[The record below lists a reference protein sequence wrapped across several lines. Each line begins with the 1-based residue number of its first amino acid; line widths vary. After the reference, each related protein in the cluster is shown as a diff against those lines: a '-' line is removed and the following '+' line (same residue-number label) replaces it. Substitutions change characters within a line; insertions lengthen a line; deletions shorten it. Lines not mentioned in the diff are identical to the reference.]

1 MGKYKVTIGMEI
13 HVELGTESKMF
24 CGCKNGM
31 GLTKKPNQNICEVCT
46 AQPGALPVPNVK
58 AIEYVMR
65 AGLALN
71 CQIAKETKFDRK
83 NYFYPDLPKGYQIS
97 QYDQPI
103 CEKGEISFDYW
114 SQNYSVR
121 DTAQNGNLQETEKKK
136 SQIGITRIHLEED
149 TGKLMHV
156 NGSTLVDFNRAG
168 VPLMELVTE
177 PDLTSAGEAKQ
188 FCAELRRLFRYLK
201 ISTADMEKGQM
212 RCEAN
217 ISLYKEGAD
226 RLSGTKVELKNIN
239 SFKAIEKGI
248 EYEIKRQTKL
258 LDKNEKVVQ
267 ETRGWS
273 DEKSKTFSQRTK
285 ENSDDYRYFPE
296 PDILPMKFDQEE
308 IDRIKYSL
316 PELPWERKG
325 RFVRQMG
332 LTDQNAEFL
341 VDYKEMADYYEQIC
355 SELDEW
361 VQNHS
366 VQTAGE
372 KKEEKEISEKEHIR
386 LYKLAANYLLTETQ
400 KNLFEKGLDIEDIK
414 ITPENFAEL
423 IKIIYRGEINSSVA
437 QTVLG
442 EMFEKG
448 GDPSQII
455 EEKGLAQTNDEGELE
470 KIAEQVIAE
479 NPKSVEDYQK
489 GKENAIKFLMGQV
502 MKATKGKANPK
513 MATEILKSKLS

>member
-1 MGKYKVTIGMEI
+1 MSKYKVTIGMEI

-24 CGCKNGM
+24 CACKNGM

-46 AQPGALPVPNVK
+46 AQPGSLPVPNIK

-65 AGLALN
+65 AGLALS
-71 CQIAKETKFDRK
+71 CEIAKDTKFDRK

-103 CEKGEISFDYW
+103 CENGQITFDYW
-114 SQNYSVR
+114 DR
-121 DTAQNGNLQETEKKK
+121 KEKTHK
-136 SQIGITRIHLEED
+136 SQVGITRIHLEED
-149 TGKLMHV
+149 TGKLMHSS
-156 NGSTLVDFNRAG
+156 GSTLVDFNRAG

-177 PDLTSAGEAKQ
+177 PDLTSSQEAKQ
-188 FCAELRRLFRYLK
+188 FCIELRKLFRYLK

-217 ISLYKEGAD
+217 ISLFKEGEEK
-226 RLSGTKVELKNIN
+226 LSGTKVELKNIN

-258 LDKNEKVVQ
+258 LDKKEKIIQ

-273 DEKSKTFSQRTK
+273 DEKGKTFSQRIK

-296 PDILPMKFDQEE
+296 PDILPMKFTSEE
-308 IDRIKYSL
+308 IERIKYSL

-325 RFVRQMG
+325 RFIRQMG
-332 LTDQNAEFL
+332 LTEQNAEFL
-341 VDYKEMADYYEQIC
+341 VDYKEMADYYEQVC

-361 VQNHS
+361 MS
-366 VQTAGE
+366 VS
-372 KKEEKEISEKEHIR
+372 KKEISENESLR
-386 LYKLAANYLLTETQ
+386 LYKLTANYLLTETQ
-400 KNLFEKGLDIEDIK
+400 KSLFEKGLDIEDIK

-423 IKIIYRGEINSSVA
+423 IKIVYKKEVNSSTA
-437 QTVLG
+437 QAVLS

-455 EEKGLAQTNDEGELE
+455 KEKGLAQTNNEEELDQ
-470 KIAEQVIAE
+470 IAEKVIAE
-479 NPKSVEDYQK
+479 NSKSVEDYKK

-502 MKATKGKANPK
+502 MKETKGKANPK
-513 MATEILKSKLS
+513 IAMTILVKKLK

>member
-1 MGKYKVTIGMEI
+1 MGKYNVTIGMEI

-31 GLTKKPNQNICEVCT
+31 GLTLKPNQNICEVCT

-65 AGLALN
+65 AGLALS

-103 CEKGEISFDYW
+103 CEKGEISFEYW
-114 SQNYSVR
+114 NKE
-121 DTAQNGNLQETEKKK
+121 DEKKE
-136 SQIGITRIHLEED
+136 SRVGITRIHLEED

-217 ISLYKEGAD
+217 ISLYKKGTD
-226 RLSGTKVELKNIN
+226 RLSGTKVELKNIS

-248 EYEIKRQTKL
+248 EYEIKRQTKI

-267 ETRGWS
+267 ETRGWN
-273 DEKSKTFSQRTK
+273 DEKGKTVSQRIK

-325 RFVRQMG
+325 RFIRQMG

-341 VDYKEMADYYEQIC
+341 VDYKEMADYYEQVC

-361 VQNHS
+361 VEVSKENVSEEEHS
-366 VQTAGE
+366 
-372 KKEEKEISEKEHIR
+372 R

-455 EEKGLAQTNDEGELE
+455 EEKGLAQNNDEGELE
-470 KIAEQVIAE
+470 KVAEQVIAE

-502 MKATKGKANPK
+502 MKATKGKANPQI
-513 MATEILKSKLS
+513 AVEILRKKLS

>member
-1 MGKYKVTIGMEI
+1 MAKYKATIGMEI

-24 CGCKNGM
+24 CSCKNGM

-46 AQPGALPVPNVK
+46 AQPGAIPVPNAK

-71 CQIAKETKFDRK
+71 CKIAKETKFDRK

-103 CEKGEISFDYW
+103 CE
-114 SQNYSVR
+114 R
-121 DTAQNGNLQETEKKK
+121 GNLQFEFFDKDGKKQK
-136 SQIGITRIHLEED
+136 SQVGITRIHLEED
-149 TGKLMHV
+149 TGKLMH
-156 NGSTLVDFNRAG
+156 GKGKTKVDFNRAG

-177 PDLTSAGEAKQ
+177 PDLTSSQEAKQ
-188 FCAELRRLFRYLK
+188 FCIELRQLFRYLK

-217 ISLYKEGAD
+217 VSLYKEGED
-226 RLSGTKVELKNIN
+226 KLSGVKVELKNIN

-258 LDKNEKVVQ
+258 LEKGEKIVQ
-267 ETRGWS
+267 ETRGW
-273 DEKSKTFSQRTK
+273 DDPKGKTFSQRTK

-296 PDILPMKFDQEE
+296 PDILPMKFTDEE
-308 IDRIKYSL
+308 IERIKYSL
-316 PELPWERKG
+316 PELPWERRG

-332 LTDQNAEFL
+332 LTEQNADIL
-341 VDYKEMADYYEQIC
+341 VDYKELADYFEQVC
-355 SELDEW
+355 SELDDW
-361 VQNHS
+361 VKATDKDITEEEH
-366 VQTAGE
+366 
-372 KKEEKEISEKEHIR
+372 KK

-400 KNLFEKGLDIEDIK
+400 KHLFEKGQDVKDIK

-423 IKIIYRGEINSSVA
+423 VKIIYKGEINSSVA
-437 QTVLG
+437 QTVLE

-448 GDPSQII
+448 SDPSHVID
-455 EEKGLAQTNDEGELE
+455 EKGLAQTSDEGELE
-470 KIAEQVIAE
+470 EIADKVIKD
-479 NPKSVEDYQK
+479 NPKSVEDFKK
-489 GKENAIKFLMGQV
+489 GKENAIGFLIGQA
-502 MKATKGKANPK
+502 MKATGGKANPK
-513 MATEILKSKLS
+513 MIGDILRGKLK

>member
-1 MGKYKVTIGMEI
+1 MSKYKVTIGMEI

-24 CGCKNGM
+24 CSCKNGM

-46 AQPGALPVPNVK
+46 AQPGALPVPNIK

-71 CQIAKETKFDRK
+71 CEVAKDTKFDRK

-103 CEKGEISFDYW
+103 CEKGQIEFEYW
-114 SQNYSVR
+114 NKKDER
-121 DTAQNGNLQETEKKK
+121 KK
-136 SQIGITRIHLEED
+136 SLVGITRIHLEED
-149 TGKLMHV
+149 TGKLMHS

-177 PDLTSAGEAKQ
+177 PDLTSAVEAKQ
-188 FCAELRRLFRYLK
+188 FCTELRRLFRYLK

-217 ISLYKEGAD
+217 ISLYKEGD
-226 RLSGTKVELKNIN
+226 DKLSGTKVELKNIN

-258 LDKNEKVVQ
+258 LDENEKVIQ

-296 PDILPMKFDQEE
+296 PDILPLKFTQEE

-316 PELPWERKG
+316 PELPWEREG
-325 RFVRQMG
+325 RFIRQMG
-332 LTDQNAEFL
+332 LTKQNAEIL
-341 VDYKEMADYYEQIC
+341 VDYSEMADYFEQIV
-355 SELDEW
+355 SELDDW
-361 VQNHS
+361 IKATDQDVS
-366 VQTAGE
+366 
-372 KKEEKEISEKEHIR
+372 EEQRLK
-386 LYKLAANYLLTETQ
+386 LYKLTANYLLTETQ
-400 KNLFEKGLDIEDIK
+400 KHLFEKGQNIEDIK

-423 IKIIYRGEINSSVA
+423 IKIIYKGEINSSVA
-437 QTVLG
+437 QTVLL
-442 EMFEKG
+442 EMFERG
-448 GDPSQII
+448 ADPSHVI

-479 NPKSVEDYQK
+479 NPKSVEDYKK
-489 GKENAIKFLMGQV
+489 GKENAVKFLMGQV
-502 MKATKGKANPK
+502 MKATQGSANPK
-513 MATEILKSKLS
+513 MAMEILKKKLN

>member
-1 MGKYKVTIGMEI
+1 MNKYKVTIGMEI
-13 HVELGTESKMF
+13 HVELGTDSKMF

-46 AQPGALPVPNVK
+46 AQPGSLPVPNIK

-71 CQIAKETKFDRK
+71 CEIAKDTKFDRK

-103 CEKGEISFDYW
+103 CENGKIKFDYF
-114 SQNYSVR
+114 SKDAESK
-121 DTAQNGNLQETEKKK
+121 T

-149 TGKLMHV
+149 TGKLMHLK
-156 NGSTLVDFNRAG
+156 GSTLVDFNRAG

-177 PDLTSAGEAKQ
+177 PDLTSAQEAKQ
-188 FCAELRRLFRYLK
+188 FCIELRRLFRYLK

-217 ISLYKEGAD
+217 ISLYKEGED
-226 RLSGTKVELKNIN
+226 KLSGTKVELKNIN

-258 LDKNEKVVQ
+258 LDKNEKFIQ

-273 DEKSKTFSQRTK
+273 DEKGKTFSQRIK

-296 PDILPMKFDQEE
+296 PDILPMKFTSEE
-308 IDRIKYSL
+308 IRRIGYSL
-316 PELPWERKG
+316 PELPWERKS
-325 RFVRQMG
+325 RFIRQMG

-341 VDYKEMADYYEQIC
+341 VDYKEMADYFEQVC

-361 VQNHS
+361 MS
-366 VQTAGE
+366 VS
-372 KKEEKEISEKEHIR
+372 KKETSNKEPLK
-386 LYKLAANYLLTETQ
+386 LYKLVANYLLTETQ
-400 KNLFEKGLDIEDIK
+400 KSLFEKGLDIEDIK

-423 IKIIYRGEINSSVA
+423 IKIVFKKEVNSSTA
-437 QTVLG
+437 QAVLS

-455 EEKGLAQTNDEGELE
+455 EEKGLSQTNDEEELR
-470 KIAEQVIAE
+470 KIAEKVIAE
-479 NPKSVEDYQK
+479 NPKSVEDYKK

-502 MKATKGKANPK
+502 MKETEGKANPK
-513 MATEILKSKLS
+513 IAMVILVKKLKIL

>member
-1 MGKYKVTIGMEI
+1 MEI

-31 GLTKKPNQNICEVCT
+31 GLTLKPNQNICEVCT

-65 AGLALN
+65 AGLALS

-103 CEKGEISFDYW
+103 CEKGEISFEYW
-114 SQNYSVR
+114 NKE
-121 DTAQNGNLQETEKKK
+121 DEKKE
-136 SQIGITRIHLEED
+136 SRVGITRIHLEED

-217 ISLYKEGAD
+217 ISLYKKGTD
-226 RLSGTKVELKNIN
+226 RLSGTKVELKNIS

-248 EYEIKRQTKL
+248 EYEIKRQTKI

-267 ETRGWS
+267 ETRGWN
-273 DEKSKTFSQRTK
+273 DEKGKTVSQRIK

-325 RFVRQMG
+325 RFIRQMG

-341 VDYKEMADYYEQIC
+341 VDYKEMADYYEQVC

-361 VQNHS
+361 VEVSKENVSEEEHS
-366 VQTAGE
+366 
-372 KKEEKEISEKEHIR
+372 R

-455 EEKGLAQTNDEGELE
+455 EEKGLAQNNDEGELE
-470 KIAEQVIAE
+470 KVAEQVIAE
-479 NPKSVEDYQK
+479 NPKSVEDYRK

-502 MKATKGKANPK
+502 MKATKGKANPQI
-513 MATEILKSKLS
+513 AVEILRKKLS

>member
-1 MGKYKVTIGMEI
+1 
-13 HVELGTESKMF
+13 
-24 CGCKNGM
+24 
-31 GLTKKPNQNICEVCT
+31 
-46 AQPGALPVPNVK
+46 
-58 AIEYVMR
+58 
-65 AGLALN
+65 
-71 CQIAKETKFDRK
+71 
-83 NYFYPDLPKGYQIS
+83 
-97 QYDQPI
+97 
-103 CEKGEISFDYW
+103 
-114 SQNYSVR
+114 
-121 DTAQNGNLQETEKKK
+121 
-136 SQIGITRIHLEED
+136 
-149 TGKLMHV
+149 
-156 NGSTLVDFNRAG
+156 
-168 VPLMELVTE
+168 
-177 PDLTSAGEAKQ
+177 
-188 FCAELRRLFRYLK
+188 
-201 ISTADMEKGQM
+201 
-212 RCEAN
+212 
-217 ISLYKEGAD
+217 
-226 RLSGTKVELKNIN
+226 
-239 SFKAIEKGI
+239 
-248 EYEIKRQTKL
+248 
-258 LDKNEKVVQ
+258 
-267 ETRGWS
+267 
-273 DEKSKTFSQRTK
+273 
-285 ENSDDYRYFPE
+285 
-296 PDILPMKFDQEE
+296 
-308 IDRIKYSL
+308 L

-361 VQNHS
+361 VEVS
-366 VQTAGE
+366 
-372 KKEEKEISEKEHIR
+372 KENVSEEEHLK

-502 MKATKGKANPK
+502 MKVTKGKANPGIA
-513 MATEILKSKLS
+513 MAILVRKLK

>member
-1 MGKYKVTIGMEI
+1 
-13 HVELGTESKMF
+13 
-24 CGCKNGM
+24 
-31 GLTKKPNQNICEVCT
+31 
-46 AQPGALPVPNVK
+46 
-58 AIEYVMR
+58 
-65 AGLALN
+65 
-71 CQIAKETKFDRK
+71 
-83 NYFYPDLPKGYQIS
+83 
-97 QYDQPI
+97 
-103 CEKGEISFDYW
+103 
-114 SQNYSVR
+114 
-121 DTAQNGNLQETEKKK
+121 
-136 SQIGITRIHLEED
+136 
-149 TGKLMHV
+149 
-156 NGSTLVDFNRAG
+156 
-168 VPLMELVTE
+168 
-177 PDLTSAGEAKQ
+177 
-188 FCAELRRLFRYLK
+188 
-201 ISTADMEKGQM
+201 
-212 RCEAN
+212 
-217 ISLYKEGAD
+217 
-226 RLSGTKVELKNIN
+226 
-239 SFKAIEKGI
+239 
-248 EYEIKRQTKL
+248 
-258 LDKNEKVVQ
+258 
-267 ETRGWS
+267 
-273 DEKSKTFSQRTK
+273 
-285 ENSDDYRYFPE
+285 
-296 PDILPMKFDQEE
+296 
-308 IDRIKYSL
+308 L

-455 EEKGLAQTNDEGELE
+455 EEKGLSQTNDEGELE
-470 KIAEQVIAE
+470 KIVEQVITE